1 MIFEMV
7 AGKTWIAGNS
17 GTIGKIHNAA
27 GEHFGFIGAVHELIR
42 GSLYTGNHSS
52 KQSDINFDNTI
63 CIRPAS

>member
-7 AGKTWIAGNS
+7 ACKAWIAGNS

-42 GSLYTGNHSS
+42 GSLD
-52 KQSDINFDNTI
+52 KKIDKKRQRRD
-63 CIRPAS
+63 R